1 MSSFV
6 QEFKKYQKQERV
18 LTGAIVL
25 LSVSAPVSFTWMM
38 EMRMH
43 WSLSGLV
50 GVVFVVAAFWLHFY
64 RGRVA
69 KKLINQYETLDIGSV
84 LSKKI
89 TAVKPKNKF
98 VVTNRGYNH
107 FYLRCVDTGE
117 QVLVSKHR
125 VREDFEIAN

>member
-6 QEFKKYQKQERV
+6 EDFKKYQKQERL
-18 LTGAIVL
+18 LTGTIVL
-25 LSVSAPVSFTWMM
+25 VSVLAPVSFTWLM
-38 EMRMH
+38 EKKIH

-50 GVVFVVAAFWLHFY
+50 GVIFVLIALWLHFY
-64 RGRVA
+64 RSQVA
-69 KKLINQYETLDIGSV
+69 KKMLDQYETLDIGAV
-84 LSKKI
+84 LAKKL
-89 TAVKPKNKF
+89 TPMKPRKF

-107 FYLRCVDTGE
+107 FYLRCLETGE